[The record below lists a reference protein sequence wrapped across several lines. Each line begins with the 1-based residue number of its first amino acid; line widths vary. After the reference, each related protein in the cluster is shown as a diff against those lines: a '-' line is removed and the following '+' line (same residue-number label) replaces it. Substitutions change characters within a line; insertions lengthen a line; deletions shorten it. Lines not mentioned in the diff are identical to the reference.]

1 MLPHQ
6 KQHLT
11 HQRVSLCIRLP
22 LTHLGDAYERI
33 TGRRTQL
40 RTRVLQSEH
49 RESHRGGLLLHA
61 GRRSLLDRPAVAHA
75 AQTID
80 WFIDGAFAPN
90 GFDLDFEG
98 HERKVRAVTS
108 LSDARAWLAKSV
120 ENAQAVVASKT
131 DEEWGQPLPDGP
143 VMGGQPRAATFGAIT
158 DHTAHR
164 RGALTIYARLRG
176 KVPPMPCM

>member
-1 MLPHQ
+1 MKERLVAELNSALEFFNRSTGN
-6 KQHLT
+6 LT
-11 HQRVSLCIRLP
+11 EEDSSYTPVDGVFSTAQ
-22 LTHLGDAYERI
+22 
-33 TGRRTQL
+33 Q
-40 RTRVLQSEH
+40 
-49 RESHRGGLLLHA
+49 
-61 GRRSLLDRPAVAHA
+61 VAHA

-143 VMGGQPRAATFGAIT
+143 VMGGQPRAAIFGAIT
-158 DHTAHR
+158 DHTAHH

-176 KVPPMPCM
+176 KVPPMPYM

>member
-1 MLPHQ
+1 MKERLVAELNSALEFFNRSTGN
-6 KQHLT
+6 LT
-11 HQRVSLCIRLP
+11 EEDSSYTPVDGVFSTAQ
-22 LTHLGDAYERI
+22 
-33 TGRRTQL
+33 Q
-40 RTRVLQSEH
+40 
-49 RESHRGGLLLHA
+49 
-61 GRRSLLDRPAVAHA
+61 VAHA

-131 DEEWGQPLPDGP
+131 DEEWGQPLPDGL
-143 VMGGQPRAATFGAIT
+143 VMGGQPRAAIFGAIT
-158 DHTAHR
+158 DHTAHHR
-164 RGALTIYARLRG
+164 EPSCCFRIT
-176 KVPPMPCM
+176 